1 MKKYI
6 IPLLLILITL
16 CQRVNAEPG
25 IYVENL
31 LDAIALS
38 ETIHKDVL
46 VIFTA
51 DWCVFCKNMEKD
63 IIETPSIVN
72 DKIVCYINMD
82 NNPELVKEYRVKT
95 IPDYFILR
103 NKIELTRKVGYSNKN
118 DLVKWLKNNE

>member
-1 MKKYI
+1 
-6 IPLLLILITL
+6 
-16 CQRVNAEPG
+16 
-25 IYVENL
+25 
-31 LDAIALS
+31 
-38 ETIHKDVL
+38 
-46 VIFTA
+46 
-51 DWCVFCKNMEKD
+51 MEKD